1 MSTVKLPIEQ
11 IHLDARFQARSR
23 VELDAVDDYAEAY
36 RAGADMPPADV
47 FEVSGAHFV
56 VDGFHRVPA
65 ALAAGLDFL
74 RVRVV
79 GSGSIDEA
87 IWYATGVNQAHG
99 VRRSPEDKRRA
110 VRMALDCHGGAQS
123 DRAVAEHCGVSNH
136 LVARVRRAQVGHLP
150 PDEAPPKRTGR
161 DGKQY
166 PAPVAPPPVDVEP
179 LPFEQEYVPPAAPVS
194 MPKTGATLRGAAGT
208 LRLARLEAVAV
219 LREAGCVVEA
229 QRVTDL
235 VKQAEAVCLAGVPY
249 ECGRCEGS
257 GCDACA
263 GRGWLTGLA
272 GS

>member
-36 RAGADMPPADV
+36 RDGADMPPADV
-47 FEVSGAHFV
+47 FEVSGAYFV

-110 VRMALDCHGGAQS
+110 VRMALDCHGGEQS

-136 LVARVRRAQVGHLP
+136 LVARVRRAQVGDVP
-150 PDEAPPKRTGR
+150 PGEAPPTRTGR

-166 PAPVAPPPVDVEP
+166 PAPVAARPVDVEP

-208 LRLARLEAVAV
+208 LRMARLEAVAV
-219 LREAGCVVEA
+219 LREAGRAIEA

-235 VKQAEAVCLAGVPY
+235 VRQAETVCLAGVPY
-249 ECGRCEGS
+249 ECGRCDGS